1 MGTTGFGF
9 GFDFTAVC
17 FGAGVFFTGV
27 VATVGVGVAAGVETT
42 VGAVDSVCVGVGVVE
57 GTPPPPNPLR
67 LPPRFKL

>member
-9 GFDFTAVC
+9 GFTAVC

-27 VATVGVGVAAGVETT
+27 VATVGVGVAEGVEATC
-42 VGAVDSVCVGVGVVE
+42 GAVDWVCVGVGVDE

-67 LPPRFKL
+67 LPPRFRL